1 MNRVTMHVPESE
13 AKEIRKLLGVEEP
26 TKDYGKYL
34 PNTLSG
40 LAAVRDLDP
49 LFAVLHHRLKATLKS
64 NPYEAIRFLMLV
76 YAVSLDP
83 NDMQELINVVTANI
97 NARGVT
103 TVSDKL
109 LIAMMK
115 EYDRMCDELEEEKT
129 K

>member
-1 MNRVTMHVPESE
+1 MTQVKMRVPESE
-13 AKEIRKLLGVEEP
+13 AQEIRKLLGIEEENRERFLNGTISALYHARDVE
-26 TKDYGKYL
+26 
-34 PNTLSG
+34 
-40 LAAVRDLDP
+40 P

-76 YAVSLDP
+76 YMVCLDP

-103 TVSDKL
+103 KVPDKL
-109 LIAMMK
+109 LIAMMR
-115 EYDRMCDELEEEKT
+115 EYEIMCDELEKEKT